1 MIYRIH
7 GCNIPPNYLYQPQH
21 TLPLQC
27 SGREFIMVCCEDDEN
42 VYNPA
47 ASRLWCTNSHVTIQH
62 PDQMSYYR
70 QLPTVARRIDCN
82 YSGGRNENYEQNEA
96 DWGVVMQTA
105 IGGGGSWNGDVGKI
119 NEDDNMYNYYYP
131 DM

>member
-1 MIYRIH
+1 
-7 GCNIPPNYLYQPQH
+7 
-21 TLPLQC
+21 
-27 SGREFIMVCCEDDEN
+27 MVCCEDDEN

-47 ASRLWCTNSHVTIQH
+47 ASRLWCTNSHVTVQH
-62 PDQMSYYR
+62 PDQMFYYR

-82 YSGGRNENYEQNEA
+82 YSGGRNEKSEQNEA

-119 NEDDNMYNYYYP
+119 NEDDNMYNYYYA